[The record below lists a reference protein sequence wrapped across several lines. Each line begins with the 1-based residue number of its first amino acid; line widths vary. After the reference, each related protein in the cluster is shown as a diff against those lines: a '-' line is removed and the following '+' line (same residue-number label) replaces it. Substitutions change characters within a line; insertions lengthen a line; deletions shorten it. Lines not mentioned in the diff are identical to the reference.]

1 MPVYYYIIVFIVLLI
16 AILVIRSWVL
26 QRKNIPVEL
35 FVKALQNEN
44 SGNFDQALI
53 SYESALEEVNKIRFH
68 RNLKHKIIEKIKL
81 LHTLIEYRN
90 SFSSYQIDR
99 F

>member
-1 MPVYYYIIVFIVLLI
+1 MPVHYYILVIIVLSIAFLI
-16 AILVIRSWVL
+16 IRSWVL

-68 RNLKHKIIEKIKL
+68 GNFKNKIIEKIKL

-90 SFSSYQIDR
+90 SFHLIR
-99 F
+99 

>member
-1 MPVYYYIIVFIVLLI
+1 MPVHYYIL
-16 AILVIRSWVL
+16 AILVLSIAFLIIRSWVF

-44 SGNFDQALI
+44 SGNFEQALI
-53 SYESALEEVNKIRFH
+53 SYESALEEVKKIRFH
-68 RNLKHKIIEKIKL
+68 RNLKNKIIEKIKL

-90 SFSSYQIDR
+90 SFHLIR
-99 F
+99 

>member
-1 MPVYYYIIVFIVLLI
+1 MPVHYYIL
-16 AILVIRSWVL
+16 AILILSIAFLMIRSWVL

-35 FVKALQNEN
+35 YVKALQNEN
-44 SGNFDQALI
+44 SGNFEQALI

-68 RNLKHKIIEKIKL
+68 RNFKNKIIEKIKL

-90 SFSSYQIDR
+90 SFHLIR
-99 F
+99 

>member
-1 MPVYYYIIVFIVLLI
+1 MPVYYYILVIIVVSI
-16 AILVIRSWVL
+16 AILIIRSRVL

-53 SYESALEEVNKIRFH
+53 SYESALMEVNKIRFH
-68 RNLKHKIIEKIKL
+68 GNLKNKIIEKIKL

-90 SFSSYQIDR
+90 SFHLIR
-99 F
+99 